1 MKQATLSIF
10 LLLTTFVTSQLMAQ
24 NSKYLA
30 IDQLNIPIDAAT
42 ITDSSNGGKLVYFA
56 SIEIGM
62 RSNESF
68 SALKT
73 LYSAIA
79 ENRQVNL
86 SIKTLD
92 VNGKALEERFY
103 QSAGVQEIV
112 LPLMDAADRNVV
124 KVQVKIRATS
134 VSVKENSGSVNLAG
148 IGRGTAVTGSNF
160 RLTIGSLST
169 KRVSKIGAIRITAN
183 QPSSFSIELAE
194 SDAKDWQNWL
204 MGSASKR
211 EGGSIEWLAA
221 NFKDVAFQ
229 ISLNDIEI
237 TSTSSQYTS
246 STELRQITRLN
257 VGLRAKVIPG
267 GGK

>member
-1 MKQATLSIF
+1 MKQAILSLF
-10 LLLTTFVTSQLMAQ
+10 LVITSLLTSRLMAQ

-42 ITDSSNGGKLVYFA
+42 ITDSSNGGRLIYLA
-56 SIEIGM
+56 SFEISM
-62 RSNESF
+62 RSNESV
-68 SALKT
+68 SALKM
-73 LYSAIA
+73 LYAAIA
-79 ENRQVNL
+79 ENRQLSL

-92 VNGKALEERFY
+92 AMGKGLEERFY
-103 QSAGVQEIV
+103 QNAGIQEIV
-112 LPLMDAADRNVV
+112 LPLMDAVDKNLV

-148 IGRGTAVTGSNF
+148 IGRGAAVVNSNF
-160 RLTIGSLST
+160 RLAIGSLPT
-169 KRVSKIGAIRITAN
+169 KRVSKISAIRIASG

-194 SDAKDWQNWL
+194 SDSKDWQNWL
-204 MGSASKR
+204 TGSSSKR

-237 TSTSSQYTS
+237 TSTSSQYI
-246 STELRQITRLN
+246 STTEVRQITKLN
-257 VGLRAKVIPG
+257 IGLRAKAVPG